1 MGTPSVVM
9 LHNYTAD
16 NLFFHPLLLS
26 TTNKLTCTIRDGAV
40 LAPVLHGWRLF
51 VAAESLY
58 PNALENRTFLVRDK
72 LDIVVCHGEI
82 KHPETREVGLVG
94 RRLDD
99 LVYALN
105 KYASRREVIHGL
117 TRCRVAG

>member
-26 TTNKLTCTIRDGAV
+26 TTNKLTCTICDGAV

-51 VAAESLY
+51 VAAKSLDT
-58 PNALENRTFLVRDK
+58 NALENWTFLVGDK
-72 LDIVVCHGEI
+72 LNIVVCHGEI
-82 KHPETREVGLVG
+82 KHPETWEVSLVG

-99 LVYALN
+99 LVYSLIGMCLDE
-105 KYASRREVIHGL
+105 K
-117 TRCRVAG
+117 